1 MGIVQYFE
9 REELPGVQHFRCD
22 KLMATLAVRSCA
34 DMWRKA
40 NHDNVE
46 RLARCKTCPL
56 GAAHAGETAASMSPF
71 MGATVCARCQ
81 RTATRLIG
89 KHLDVSC
96 YNRQL
101 EYIKGKNAK
110 GSQPTKMRPLA
121 RRTIRYFAA
130 DDPTVLTIDHTANTE
145 EMMVAALR
153 DSKKQVTFAFYGM
166 PRGIAQERLF

>member
-40 NHDNVE
+40 NHDNLE

-56 GAAHAGETAASMSPF
+56 GAVHAGETAASLSPF

-81 RTATRLIG
+81 TTATRLIG
-89 KHLDVSC
+89 KHLCVSC
-96 YNRQL
+96 YNRQR
-101 EYIKGKNAK
+101 EFVIGRNSK
-110 GSQPTKMRPLA
+110 GSRPSKMRPLA
-121 RRTIRYFAA
+121 RRTVRYFAA
-130 DDPTVLTIDHTANTE
+130 GDPVTRTLDLTADTE
-145 EMMVAALR
+145 EMVVAVLR
-153 DSKKQVTFAFYGM
+153 DSRKRATFAFHGM
-166 PRGIAQERLF
+166 PRGVSQGRLF